1 MTDRELLELAAK
13 AAGIEVHESDDG
25 TMQRRPVLAMTHYV
39 QGQPYSETRWD
50 PLRDDAQ
57 AHRLAADL
65 RIDVLWAEHSPS
77 VVVNND
83 SWANESN
90 LVEVRESYFHSTK
103 YEALRRAI
111 VIAAAELAK
120 QDKS

>member
-1 MTDRELLELAAK
+1 MTDRELLEPAAK
-13 AAGIEVHESDDG
+13 AAGLRHIQYTNDYDG
-25 TMQRRPVLAMTHYV
+25 SMGLMQCDEHGRHTY
-39 QGQPYSETRWD
+39 TWN
-50 PLRDDAQ
+50 PLLNDGDAF
-57 AHRLAADL
+57 RLAADL
-65 RIDVLWAEHSPS
+65 RLDVLWAEHSPS